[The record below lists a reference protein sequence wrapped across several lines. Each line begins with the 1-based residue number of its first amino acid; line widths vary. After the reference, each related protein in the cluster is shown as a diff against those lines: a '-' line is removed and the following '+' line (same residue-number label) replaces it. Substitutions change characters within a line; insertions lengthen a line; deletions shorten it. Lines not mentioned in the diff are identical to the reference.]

1 MRDLAPYIYPL
12 IFVALVLINYLAQRV
27 ARWQKQT
34 QKQQLPRDE
43 VPKPKNDAGS
53 PPRGEPNRRREQLQQ
68 AKRLARQREE
78 PTPRVQRPAEQF
90 TRVRPVSDEPLEVR
104 EARARARRPEAPT
117 APAISAR
124 RVTGVRALLAER
136 RNLRQAIVIMTV
148 LGPCRAQQP
157 PDVG

>member
-12 IFVALVLINYLAQRV
+12 IFVALMLLNYLAQRI
-27 ARWQKQT
+27 ARWQKQ
-34 QKQQLPRDE
+34 QQLPRDE

-53 PPRGEPNRRREQLQQ
+53 PPGGELKRRREQLQQ
-68 AKRLARQREE
+68 AKRLEQREE
-78 PTPRVQRPAEQF
+78 PTPRVQRPAEQLK
-90 TRVRPVSDEPLEVR
+90 RARPVSDEPLEVR
-104 EARARARRPEAPT
+104 EARARARRTEAPT